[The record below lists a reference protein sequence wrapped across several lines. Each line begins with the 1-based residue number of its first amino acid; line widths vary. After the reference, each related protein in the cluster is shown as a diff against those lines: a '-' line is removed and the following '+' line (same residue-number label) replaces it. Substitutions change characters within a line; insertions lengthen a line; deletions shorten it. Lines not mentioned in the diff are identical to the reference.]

1 MVRRRWMKW
10 VIYLVVFS
18 MLLSSVAFGLTF
30 F

>member
-1 MVRRRWMKW
+1 MRRAWMKW
-10 VIYLVVFS
+10 VIYLVIVS